1 MNTHIPLYIS
11 FSHYVRYVEKMC
23 RGRGEARTSDN
34 TRTSDSSQNG
44 ARVPSSLRLTLP
56 LEMDKETWRK
66 NANVQNY
73 FVKKEGINSKNP
85 PTYEDVRQDDGLPSY
100 ASLMKKF

>member
-23 RGRGEARTSDN
+23 RGEARTSDN

-44 ARVPSSLRLTLP
+44 ARVPSSLRVTLP

-85 PTYEDVRQDDGLPSY
+85 PTYEDVQQDDGLPSY